1 MKKRRLI
8 LCITAILT
16 AAVSLYISI
25 QRNYTF
31 TLTGSDGGLKSER
44 IQPLFGMV
52 KVSGDCDTSVIF
64 TDVETGE
71 RYEIGYITPGA
82 PEKIR
87 LEKGRWYTA
96 AGAGNLTIGPVRVR
110 IE

>member
-31 TLTGSDGGLKSER
+31 TLTGSDGGLKSEQ

-52 KVSGDCDTSVIF
+52 KVSGDCDTSVFF

-82 PEKIR
+82 PGKIR